1 MSDTD
6 PTRRAVALTE
16 ALIARESVTPADA
29 GCQPLIARALA
40 AAGFTT
46 EWLSRGAVTNLLA
59 TRGGSGPVLL
69 FVGHTDVVPPGPP
82 AAWSAPPFAP
92 THRDGRLYGRGSAD
106 MKASVASFV
115 AACEAMT
122 AAEQTRTN
130 DLRIA
135 IALTSDEEGPGDEG
149 MRAIAPELAGR
160 LGHID
165 WCLVGEPSSQASLGD
180 TIRVGRRGSLSAE
193 IVVPGRQGHVAYPD
207 QADNPLHRL
216 TTLMAALAATE
227 WDAGTDEFPPT
238 RLQITGINAD
248 TDAINVIPGEARA
261 RFNLRYSPA
270 STAEALQRRIS
281 GLVEAHAP
289 GATLDWRHSAMPFSS
304 PPGVLRAAIAAT
316 IETQTGQRP
325 TANTAGGTS
334 DGRFIAPLGAEVV
347 ELGPVN
353 ATIHQV
359 DEHIEVAAIGQL
371 TAAYAEIIRRL
382 ARHQPSPG

>member
-6 PTRRAVALTE
+6 LTRRAVTLTE
-16 ALIARESVTPADA
+16 SLIARESVTPDDA
-29 GCQPLIARALA
+29 GCQSLIARTLA
-40 AAGFTT
+40 AAGFAT

-69 FVGHTDVVPPGPP
+69 FVGHTDVVPSGPLS
-82 AAWSAPPFAP
+82 AWSTPPFEP
-92 THRDGRLYGRGSAD
+92 TQRDGRLYGRGSAD

-115 AACEAMT
+115 AACEAVA

-149 MRAIAPELAGR
+149 MRAIAPDLAER

-216 TTLMAALAATE
+216 GPLMAALTATA
-227 WDAGTDEFPPT
+227 WDPGTDEFPPT
-238 RLQITGINAD
+238 TLQITGINAD

-270 STAEALQRRIS
+270 STAERLQQRIS
-281 GLVEAHAP
+281 DLVEAHAP
-289 GATLDWRHSAMPFSS
+289 GATLHWRHSAEPFSS
-304 PPGVLRAAIAAT
+304 PPGELRSAIAAALAA
-316 IETQTGQRP
+316 QTGQWP

-359 DEHIEVAAIGQL
+359 DEHVELAAIGQL
-371 TAAYAEIIRRL
+371 AAAYTEIIRRL